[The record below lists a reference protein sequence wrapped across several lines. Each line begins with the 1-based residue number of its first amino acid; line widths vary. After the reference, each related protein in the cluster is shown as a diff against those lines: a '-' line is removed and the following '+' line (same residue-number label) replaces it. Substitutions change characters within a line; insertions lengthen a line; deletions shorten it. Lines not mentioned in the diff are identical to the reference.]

1 MILGIDPGSR
11 ITGFGVVRET
21 ARGCEY
27 VASGCMT
34 GGPLH
39 ERLHVVFRSV
49 REVIRT
55 HGPTALSIEQVF
67 MARNADSAPEAGAGA
82 GAAIVAAMEE
92 G

>member
-1 MILGIDPGSR
+1 M
-11 ITGFGVVRET
+11 
-21 ARGCEY
+21 
-27 VASGCMT
+27 
-34 GGPLH
+34 
-39 ERLHVVFRSV
+39 VFRSV